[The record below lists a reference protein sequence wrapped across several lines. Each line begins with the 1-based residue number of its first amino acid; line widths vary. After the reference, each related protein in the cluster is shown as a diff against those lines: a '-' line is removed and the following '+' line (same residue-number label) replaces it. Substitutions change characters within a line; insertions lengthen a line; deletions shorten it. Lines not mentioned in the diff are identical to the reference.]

1 MANSKNFPV
10 TACIANLE
18 AYGRLNAPS
27 AARNTEPIVELV
39 RNTGIKSGNA
49 LEIASGTGQ
58 HVVKLAA
65 ALPLLNWQP
74 SDVDETRIKSIRCWS
89 DDHHLTNLKSPC
101 LLDATKKGW
110 AADHYGQD
118 LILLVNLLH
127 LISYEETKILVKEV
141 SKALNPKG
149 LSIIYGPFMRKGK
162 LISKNDMEFHHSLIN
177 TDPDLGYKN
186 DIDML
191 DLFREAGLVHL
202 STNKMP
208 ANNLAFITQKP

>member
-1 MANSKNFPV
+1 MGHRKNPP
-10 TACIANLE
+10 TS
-18 AYGRLNAPS
+18 AYVKNMEGDSRLNAPS
-27 AARNTEPIVELV
+27 AVRNAEHIVELV
-39 RNTGIKSGNA
+39 TNTAIKSGNA

-127 LISYEETKILVKEV
+127 LISYEEQKYWL
-141 SKALNPKG
+141 
-149 LSIIYGPFMRKGK
+149 RKC
-162 LISKNDMEFHHSLIN
+162 L
-177 TDPDLGYKN
+177 
-186 DIDML
+186 
-191 DLFREAGLVHL
+191 RR
-202 STNKMP
+202 
-208 ANNLAFITQKP
+208 